1 MSNESLST
9 RVFEIDDLRT
19 YILSFLRKEARRSCT
34 LCNCVCVW
42 ETKLI
47 ESYLTTID
55 SILCL
60 DCLKQNNYLQL
71 INNKKNKI

>member
-1 MSNESLST
+1 MNNECLST
-9 RVFEIDDLRT
+9 KVFEIGDLKT

-34 LCNCVCVW
+34 FCSCVCVW

-47 ESYLTTID
+47 KSYLTTID
-55 SILCL
+55 SIICL